1 MLIVADEPIPIRRLA
16 QFLRIRSMPII
27 QAIVDQYK
35 KMLLQTNSV
44 YFLDVCQD
52 RLKLYTRPDFL
63 PWISRYLKSMVDPRL
78 TPSMYEVLAIVA
90 HRQPIIRAEIENV
103 RGSQSG
109 DLLRQLLEKGLIRIV
124 GRQES
129 LGRPV
134 EYGLAKKG
142 LEFFGFNRIEELL
155 AAFNSS
161 TPTTP

>member
-1 MLIVADEPIPIRRLA
+1 MAADEPIPIRRLA
-16 QFLRIRSMPII
+16 ELLRTGSMTIA
-27 QAIVDQYK
+27 QSLVDQYRQ
-35 KMLLQTNSV
+35 LLRQTNSV

-63 PWISRYLKSMVDPRL
+63 PWISRYLKTTLDPRL
-78 TPSMYEVLAIVA
+78 TPSMYEILAIIA
-90 HRQPIIRAEIENV
+90 HRQPIIRAEIENI